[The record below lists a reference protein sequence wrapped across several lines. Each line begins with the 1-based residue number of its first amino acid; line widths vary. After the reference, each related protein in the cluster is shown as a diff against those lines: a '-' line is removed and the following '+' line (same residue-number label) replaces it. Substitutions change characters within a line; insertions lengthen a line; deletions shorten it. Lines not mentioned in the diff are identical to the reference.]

1 MKDSTKKRLIIAGL
15 VAVSVLLIFGI
26 SRVLYKEP
34 VQELPKESK
43 PTEEVELM
51 VDTEETG
58 QVQKETESTEE
69 TKELIIETETENGV
83 ESGKQE
89 IQQTPEKT
97 EDEKPEE
104 PPALTE
110 DADTT
115 KPDTPPEYEE
125 PEGTKPLVDDTPK
138 TGDTKDGMI
147 YIEGFGW
154 VVDNGGGGSGTVA
167 DDMYENGNK
176 VGIDNNGTLI
186 INVFPTSYGIISIPP
201 NLLLLYFVTL
211 LLLRHLNQI
220 LKSSITKT

>member
-15 VAVSVLLIFGI
+15 AAVCVLLIFGI

-43 PTEEVELM
+43 PTEEIELM

-58 QVQKETESTEE
+58 QVHKETESTKE
-69 TKELIIETETENGV
+69 TKELIIETEKENSV

-110 DADTT
+110 DADWCCIIIL
-115 KPDTPPEYEE
+115 DTSASRIY
-125 PEGTKPLVDDTPK
+125 KK
-138 TGDTKDGMI
+138 ISGM
-147 YIEGFGW
+147 E
-154 VVDNGGGGSGTVA
+154 VVKWHRKKFMTR
-167 DDMYENGNK
+167 
-176 VGIDNNGTLI
+176 
-186 INVFPTSYGIISIPP
+186 
-201 NLLLLYFVTL
+201 NLKFRL
-211 LLLRHLNQI
+211 
-220 LKSSITKT
+220 

>member
-26 SRVLYKEP
+26 SRVLYTEP
-34 VQELPKESK
+34 VQELPQESK
-43 PTEEVELM
+43 PTEEVELV
-51 VDTEETG
+51 VDTVETG
-58 QVQKETESTEE
+58 QVQDESESTEE
-69 TKELIIETETENGV
+69 TKELVIEVETENSV
-83 ESGKQE
+83 ESGEQE
-89 IQQTPEKT
+89 IQPEPKKT

-110 DADTT
+110 DVDATEPTTPPAYEKPEDTT
-115 KPDTPPEYEE
+115 PPA
-125 PEGTKPLVDDTPK
+125 DDTPK

-176 VGIDNNGTLI
+176 VGIMD
-186 INVFPTSYGIISIPP
+186 
-201 NLLLLYFVTL
+201 
-211 LLLRHLNQI
+211 
-220 LKSSITKT
+220 

>member
-89 IQQTPEKT
+89 IQITPEKT
-97 EDEKPEE
+97 EDDKLEE
-104 PPALTE
+104 PPALT
-110 DADTT
+110 
-115 KPDTPPEYEE
+115 
-125 PEGTKPLVDDTPK
+125 
-138 TGDTKDGMI
+138 
-147 YIEGFGW
+147 
-154 VVDNGGGGSGTVA
+154 
-167 DDMYENGNK
+167 
-176 VGIDNNGTLI
+176 
-186 INVFPTSYGIISIPP
+186 
-201 NLLLLYFVTL
+201 
-211 LLLRHLNQI
+211 
-220 LKSSITKT
+220 

>member
-15 VAVSVLLIFGI
+15 VAVRVLLIFGI

-34 VQELPKESK
+34 VQELPQESK
-43 PTEEVELM
+43 PTEEVELV
-51 VDTEETG
+51 VDTVETG
-58 QVQKETESTEE
+58 QVQDESESTEE
-69 TKELIIETETENGV
+69 TKELVIEVETENSV
-83 ESGKQE
+83 ESGEQE
-89 IQQTPEKT
+89 IQPEPKKT

-110 DADTT
+110 DVDATEPTTPPAYEKPEDTT
-115 KPDTPPEYEE
+115 PPA
-125 PEGTKPLVDDTPK
+125 DDTPK

-176 VGIDNNGTLI
+176 VGIMD
-186 INVFPTSYGIISIPP
+186 
-201 NLLLLYFVTL
+201 
-211 LLLRHLNQI
+211 
-220 LKSSITKT
+220 

>member
-69 TKELIIETETENGV
+69 TKELII
-83 ESGKQE
+83 
-89 IQQTPEKT
+89 
-97 EDEKPEE
+97 
-104 PPALTE
+104 
-110 DADTT
+110 
-115 KPDTPPEYEE
+115 DTPPEYEE

-176 VGIDNNGTLI
+176 VGIMD
-186 INVFPTSYGIISIPP
+186 
-201 NLLLLYFVTL
+201 
-211 LLLRHLNQI
+211 
-220 LKSSITKT
+220 

>member
-34 VQELPKESK
+34 VQELPQESK
-43 PTEEVELM
+43 PTEEVELV
-51 VDTEETG
+51 VDTVETG
-58 QVQKETESTEE
+58 QVQDESESTEE
-69 TKELIIETETENGV
+69 TKELVIEVETENSV
-83 ESGKQE
+83 ESGEQE
-89 IQQTPEKT
+89 IQPEPKKT

-110 DADTT
+110 DVDATEPTT
-115 KPDTPPEYEE
+115 PPAYEKPEDTPP
-125 PEGTKPLVDDTPK
+125 PADDTPK

-176 VGIDNNGTLI
+176 VGIMD
-186 INVFPTSYGIISIPP
+186 
-201 NLLLLYFVTL
+201 
-211 LLLRHLNQI
+211 
-220 LKSSITKT
+220 

>member
-15 VAVSVLLIFGI
+15 AAVCVLLIFGI
-26 SRVLYKEP
+26 SSVLYKEP

-89 IQQTPEKT
+89 IQQTPKKT

-115 KPDTPPEYEE
+115 KPDTPPTYEE
-125 PEGTKPLVDDTPK
+125 PEETTPPADN
-138 TGDTKDGMI
+138 TPSHGDTKDGMI
-147 YIEGFGW
+147 YIDGFGW
-154 VVDNGGGGSGTVA
+154 VPNEGGGGSGSTA

-176 VGIDNNGTLI
+176 VGIMD
-186 INVFPTSYGIISIPP
+186 
-201 NLLLLYFVTL
+201 
-211 LLLRHLNQI
+211 
-220 LKSSITKT
+220 

>member
-15 VAVSVLLIFGI
+15 AAVSVLLIFGI

-69 TKELIIETETENGV
+69 TKELIIETE
-83 ESGKQE
+83 
-89 IQQTPEKT
+89 
-97 EDEKPEE
+97 
-104 PPALTE
+104 
-110 DADTT
+110 
-115 KPDTPPEYEE
+115 PEYEE

-138 TGDTKDGMI
+138 IGDTKDGMI

-176 VGIDNNGTLI
+176 VGIMD
-186 INVFPTSYGIISIPP
+186 
-201 NLLLLYFVTL
+201 
-211 LLLRHLNQI
+211 
-220 LKSSITKT
+220 

>member
-15 VAVSVLLIFGI
+15 AAVCVLLIFGI

-43 PTEEVELM
+43 PTEEIELM

-58 QVQKETESTEE
+58 QVHKETESTKE
-69 TKELIIETETENGV
+69 TKELIIETEKENSV

-115 KPDTPPEYEE
+115 KPDAPPALTEDADTTKPDAPPAYEKPEDTTPPA
-125 PEGTKPLVDDTPK
+125 DDTPSH
-138 TGDTKDGMI
+138 GDTKDDMI
-147 YIEGFGW
+147 YIDGFGW
-154 VVDNGGGGSGTVA
+154 VPNEGGGGSGSNA

-176 VGIDNNGTLI
+176 VGIMD
-186 INVFPTSYGIISIPP
+186 
-201 NLLLLYFVTL
+201 
-211 LLLRHLNQI
+211 
-220 LKSSITKT
+220 

>member
-15 VAVSVLLIFGI
+15 AAVSVLLIFGI

-104 PPALTE
+104 QRMRILQSRIHHQSMRSRKGRNRLWMILR
-110 DADTT
+110 
-115 KPDTPPEYEE
+115 KPEI
-125 PEGTKPLVDDTPK
+125 PK
-138 TGDTKDGMI
+138 M
-147 YIEGFGW
+147 
-154 VVDNGGGGSGTVA
+154 V
-167 DDMYENGNK
+167 
-176 VGIDNNGTLI
+176 
-186 INVFPTSYGIISIPP
+186 
-201 NLLLLYFVTL
+201 
-211 LLLRHLNQI
+211 
-220 LKSSITKT
+220 